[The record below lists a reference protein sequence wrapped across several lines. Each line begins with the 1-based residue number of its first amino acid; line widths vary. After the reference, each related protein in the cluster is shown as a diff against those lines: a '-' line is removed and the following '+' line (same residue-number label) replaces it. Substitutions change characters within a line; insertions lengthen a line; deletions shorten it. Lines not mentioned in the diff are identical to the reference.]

1 MTMDSRQA
9 ATWLDEHNIAWV
21 KTEGISIDGLVIG
34 KHLSTRKFL
43 SSLPLGNAVTEL
55 VLGYDIGGGLNI
67 FLAHAIGVRGDIR
80 HLHTLQDITLGLF
93 SNDQIDFWRA
103 SAGLT
108 LRF

>member
-1 MTMDSRQA
+1 MPVPYEALRTPPSAPGPRRR
-9 ATWLDEHNIAWV
+9 T
-21 KTEGISIDGLVIG
+21 
-34 KHLSTRKFL
+34 
-43 SSLPLGNAVTEL
+43 AVA
-55 VLGYDIGGGLNI
+55 GGGDDIGGGLNI